1 MAILPK
7 DYLSIYDVAD
17 YLNELGYEY
26 DLNQSFDRYKLNKD
40 IYDFVLHNQIKIVH
54 KALTIDF
61 TYAYIIFPEYFVKG
75 ILIEDNIVNG
85 GGNCSLIYKHEDGSY
100 PKKGAERISVDDYPI
115 NIDSIYIPKAELDN
129 LFNKKTEEQLLLN
142 IAELETELAQVK
154 AQLEKQADTPT
165 DDKELPSNSQAGVAR
180 MLYAILTEH
189 DYDLSPQKGKGVA
202 NDLIV
207 NASNNHGT
215 SVTRNF
221 VADWLIRAREAK
233 INNTK

>member
-61 TYAYIIFPEYFVKG
+61 TYAYIILPEYFVKG